1 MTDTFLCFER
11 DRDGGGPALD
21 AEASR
26 ESKKV
31 PGRHRISGGEANRAL
46 LALPLLDPRGG
57 DGMTGHWIGTWA
69 ASPMNVWPGDAV
81 LYGFH
86 NQTVR
91 QVVRISKG
99 GTRFCVRLSN
109 EHGSDPIDIGA
120 ASIARAA
127 DGGSIEGG
135 SLRRLTFGGS
145 RAARILPGAPLLSDP
160 VELAAGDLCDVAV
173 SLYFSGFAPIQT
185 YHYEAQQTAYISDY
199 GEFVHAERMP
209 LQQTSTSR
217 YFLTAVLVECEADSR
232 SIVCFGDSITD
243 GFGSTV
249 DANARWP
256 DRLAERLS
264 AAGLLGRL
272 GVLNHGIGGNRVTA
286 SRARG
291 ASALA
296 RFDRD
301 VLGLPNVGQMVL
313 LEGINDIGW
322 PGTML
327 AGPAEAVSL
336 EDLVG
341 SYRQLIARAHMR
353 RIKVIQG
360 TLTPCAGAFAGEA
373 LRTFHSPEKER
384 VRRSVN
390 DWIRASSPADAVID
404 FDRALA
410 DPKDSSRIRPEFDCG
425 DGLHPSDAGYKAMAD
440 LFDLDLFGPPT
451 TQAIEAL
458 P

>member
-1 MTDTFLCFER
+1 
-11 DRDGGGPALD
+11 
-21 AEASR
+21 
-26 ESKKV
+26 
-31 PGRHRISGGEANRAL
+31 
-46 LALPLLDPRGG
+46 
-57 DGMTGHWIGTWA
+57 MTGHWIGTWA

-91 QVVRISKG
+91 QIVRISKG

-109 EHGSDPIDIGA
+109 EHGSDPIDIGS
-120 ASIARAA
+120 ASIAGAA

-145 RAARILPGAPLLSDP
+145 RTGRILPGAPLLSDP
-160 VELAAGDLCDVAV
+160 VELEAGDLCDLAV

-185 YHYEAQQTAYISDY
+185 YHFEAQQTAYISDY
-199 GEFVHAERMP
+199 GEFVDAERMP

-217 YFLTAVLVECEADSR
+217 YFLTAVLVGCEADSR
-232 SIVCFGDSITD
+232 SIACFGDSITD

-264 AAGLLGRL
+264 ASGRLGRL
-272 GVLNHGIGGNRVTA
+272 GVLNHGIGGNRVIA

-301 VLGLPNVGQMVL
+301 VLGLPNVGHMVL

-327 AGPAEAVSL
+327 AGSAEAVSL

-353 RIKVIQG
+353 GIKVIQG
-360 TLTPCAGAFAGEA
+360 TLTPFAGAFESEA

-384 VRRSVN
+384 MRRAVN

-410 DPKDSSRIRPEFDCG
+410 DPQDGSRIRAEFDSG

-440 LFDLDLFGPPT
+440 LFDLDLFGSPT
-451 TQAIEAL
+451 T
-458 P
+458 

>member
-1 MTDTFLCFER
+1 M
-11 DRDGGGPALD
+11 
-21 AEASR
+21 
-26 ESKKV
+26 
-31 PGRHRISGGEANRAL
+31 
-46 LALPLLDPRGG
+46 
-57 DGMTGHWIGTWA
+57 GTWA

-86 NQTVR
+86 DQTVR

-99 GTRFCVRLSN
+99 GVRFCIRLSN
-109 EHGSDPIDIGA
+109 EHGSEPIDIGA
-120 ASIARAA
+120 ASIARASA
-127 DGGSIEGG
+127 GGGIEGG
-135 SLRRLTFGGS
+135 SARGLTFGGS

-160 VELAAGDLCDVAV
+160 VEFEAGDLCDLAV
-173 SLYFSGFAPIQT
+173 SLYFSGFAPVQT
-185 YHYEAQQTAYISDY
+185 YHFEAQQTAYISDY
-199 GEFVHAERMP
+199 GEFVDAERMP

-217 YFLTAVLVECEADSR
+217 YFLTTVLVGCEADSR

-264 AAGLLGRL
+264 AAGLLTRL
-272 GVLNHGIGGNRVTA
+272 GVLNHGIGGNRVNA

-301 VLGLPNVGQMVL
+301 VLSLPNVGHIVL

-327 AGPAEAVSL
+327 AGAAEAVSV
-336 EDLVG
+336 EDMVG
-341 SYRQLIARAHMR
+341 SYRQLIARTHMR
-353 RIKVIQG
+353 GIKVIQG
-360 TLTPCAGAFAGEA
+360 TLTPFAGAFQGEA

-384 VRRSVN
+384 MRRAVN
-390 DWIRASSPADAVID
+390 EWIRTSSPADAIVD

-410 DPKDSSRIRPEFDCG
+410 DPQDDSRIRAEFDCG

-440 LFDLDLFGPPT
+440 LFDLDFFGRSVG
-451 TQAIEAL
+451 
-458 P
+458 